1 MKKTTTEPP
10 EAAGHK
16 KSKAQSSLEET
27 LQGSTRRFSAF
38 AELGIPTFNHEAE
51 GVKLDDDP
59 EAVTETVVKPAP
71 IPSTPAFVVVK
82 EAEEA
87 LELGDV
93 LCELPLEAIVPNPQ
107 QPRFLEN
114 VEANQRLLQSIK
126 NSGVIQPILVRKISG
141 SENFELIAGERRWR
155 ACKEIGKSTIPAI
168 IRKADSN
175 QSAAESLIENL
186 VREDLSP
193 LEEARAYQRL
203 LDEHEFSRSDIADRT
218 GVTTAR
224 ISQLLK
230 LLSLPSD
237 IQDLLYNSGVSVSST
252 HGELLATINNEPGR
266 QRKLA
271 LRVIK
276 EQLNREDLKKQLASK
291 PRNNKGFEPVQF
303 VDRGD
308 KGYNLTVRFHS
319 NRRQD
324 LPEIEE
330 KLTQALNRVRIL
342 RSEGNSSSSSL

>member
-1 MKKTTTEPP
+1 MKKTSTEPPP

-38 AELGIPTFNHEAE
+38 AELGIPSINPEVE
-51 GVKLDDDP
+51 GVKLDDPDP
-59 EAVTETVVKPAP
+59 VTKTVLEPTP
-71 IPSTPAFVVVK
+71 IPSTPVSVVN
-82 EAEEA
+82 EEA

-93 LCELPLEAIVPNPQ
+93 LCELPLDSIVPNPQ

-114 VEANQRLLQSIK
+114 LEANQRLLQSIK
-126 NSGVIQPILVRKISG
+126 NSGVIQPILVRKIAG

-252 HGELLATINNEPGR
+252 HGELLATINNEPVR

-271 LRVIK
+271 FRVIK
-276 EQLNREDLKKQLASK
+276 EQLNREDLKKHLAAK

-308 KGYNLTVRFHS
+308 KGYNLIVRFHS

-342 RSEGNSSSSSL
+342 RSEENSSSSSL

>member
-1 MKKTTTEPP
+1 MKRTTTEPP

-38 AELGIPTFNHEAE
+38 AELGIPTINHEVE
-51 GVKLDDDP
+51 GVKLDDDAD
-59 EAVTETVVKPAP
+59 AVTETVLEPAP
-71 IPSTPAFVVVK
+71 IPSTPAFVVD
-82 EAEEA
+82 EEA
-87 LELGDV
+87 LELEDV
-93 LCELPLEAIVPNPQ
+93 LCELPLDAIVPNPQ

-114 VEANQRLLQSIK
+114 LEANQRLLQSIK

-276 EQLNREDLKKQLASK
+276 EQLNREDLKKQLAAK

-342 RSEGNSSSSSL
+342 RSEENSSSSSL